1 MLVVKEMSIGERLRE
16 KRKEKHLTQGG
27 LARLSGVSQG
37 LIGQIENGINQ
48 GSTRLTDIARAL
60 GVSAEWLATG
70 QGESSR
76 IPRGAKMVVPEELA
90 PSDVGKIPYWEAR
103 GSCGGGFDNNEHMPT
118 GHLVKEYSFFQ
129 KYKLNPDNAIAVY
142 ADGDSMAD
150 FIVEGDIVIFDTS
163 KTEPR
168 SGKIFLIDHPD
179 GLRIK
184 ELRREIDGSWVLG
197 SRNADKRRYPD
208 ERVDPEHASR
218 LKIHGEFVYRQG
230 G

>member
-1 MLVVKEMSIGERLRE
+1 M
-16 KRKEKHLTQGG
+16 
-27 LARLSGVSQG
+27 
-37 LIGQIENGINQ
+37 
-48 GSTRLTDIARAL
+48 
-60 GVSAEWLATG
+60 
-70 QGESSR
+70 
-76 IPRGAKMVVPEELA
+76 
-90 PSDVGKIPYWEAR
+90 
-103 GSCGGGFDNNEHMPT
+103 
-118 GHLVKEYSFFQ
+118 
-129 KYKLNPDNAIAVY
+129 
-142 ADGDSMAD
+142 
-150 FIVEGDIVIFDTS
+150 IFDTS